1 MALSSGPEKELDF
14 CLQIA
19 KTGTANGGR
28 IDEDDRLWQ
37 DARRMLP
44 RTAAPLRLLATRR
57 SLIACAVA
65 TGLFTLAA
73 LSLFPENAVASS
85 GLAITTAASPTS
97 PPNATVGKTYS
108 FTLQASGGDGSYTW
122 ALAGGALPKGLALSA
137 GGVISGTPT
146 SVTQSGSFEAQVTSA
161 GETATKAFSVWANPA
176 PVSPFGKGFCT
187 AHGASVAIEGP
198 DNVWA
203 CGPAGAGFSPP
214 TPYDSDGFQCVEL
227 SARFLSSVYGQ
238 PAPNDALG
246 DFTYGYEFV
255 SSVAT
260 NPKHFKIHGKP
271 IPETTTSGGDNHKVP
286 SPGDIVSF
294 GASGDWGF
302 TEPVAGHT
310 AVVIA
315 NPPQSHTPAGYF
327 WILSQDF
334 GSESEGFGITVGEQ
348 EINTNTT
355 PGHALM
361 VGLPSSPTPFSWLVL
376 PTPTAAQPTQPTPAT
391 INPLTITTPSN
402 QSSPP
407 NATLGQP
414 YGFDL
419 EAAGPGSY
427 PGLYEKAGHQLYY
440 WSIAQGSLPPGLSLS
455 SNGTIA
461 GTPTTVSQGGPFTV
475 KVTAVGQVA
484 EQSFIIWSLAASAA
498 GPPRNASPALQITTP
513 TTIVVPQDA
522 IPGTP
527 FSYQFQAAGGTG
539 TYGWSLAL
547 GSLPSG
553 LTLQP
558 SGAISGTPATG
569 SHSAVFALEV
579 RSGQRSAKQLFV
591 IWVGTSCGTIQGAYG
606 KFTQVNVTN
615 MTCGAAKQLLA
626 AGGPLVA
633 TTFGQWQCTFN
644 TGQTTFTASCTSG
657 LLSITYTA
665 PLADGDPLSSLFG
678 KQPSPVAKSELA
690 SGHAVYNDA
699 TCPSS
704 HDCYAVGWSGSTGVV
719 TTSTDGG
726 RNWSTHAVPGSGGLN
741 AIGCATAQD
750 CVVGGSAPKGATSGG
765 QIFATDDGGR
775 SWTPES
781 APGLSAVTS
790 IACPSTSDCLAVAI
804 PVGSTMASTVIT
816 TTDAGTTWSPAPSPG
831 NDLSSVRCVA
841 TADCWLA
848 GPGVFFS
855 SDLGQSWQAQPP
867 PQPPQPIGTG
877 FGIGNLYYS
886 FLTDV
891 EFQSA
896 SDGWAV
902 GGDQCGG
909 QGATSCAGVA
919 FHTVDGGA
927 TWTLSQAS
935 LRLSFGWQVN
945 CQAASCLLVT
955 QAFHSSELSSS
966 IDNGSHWTKLFKH
979 SGQMNALAC
988 SPDRTVCIL
997 AGGSG
1002 GTPFLYTLG

>member
-1 MALSSGPEKELDF
+1 MA
-14 CLQIA
+14 A
-19 KTGTANGGR
+19 
-28 IDEDDRLWQ
+28 
-37 DARRMLP
+37 
-44 RTAAPLRLLATRR
+44 
-57 SLIACAVA
+57 
-65 TGLFTLAA
+65 GLFTLGA
-73 LSLFPENAVASS
+73 LSPFSENAVASS
-85 GLAITTAASPTS
+85 ALAITTRSSPTS
-97 PPNATVGKTYS
+97 PPNATVSKAYS
-108 FTLQASGGDGSYTW
+108 FTLQASGGNGSYTW
-122 ALAGGALPKGLALSA
+122 ALAGGALPGGLGLSA

-146 SVTQSGSFEAQVTSA
+146 SVTQSGSFEAQVTSG

-187 AHGASVAIEGP
+187 AHGATAEIEGP

-227 SARFLSSVYGQ
+227 SARFLSAVYGQ
-238 PAPNDALG
+238 PAANDALG
-246 DFTYGYEFV
+246 DFNYGYEFV

-260 NPKHFKIHGKP
+260 NPKHFEIDGKP
-271 IPETTTSGGDNHKVP
+271 IPETTTSSGDNHKVP

-294 GASGDWGF
+294 GASGAWGF
-302 TEPVAGHT
+302 AEPTAGHT

-315 NPPQSHTPAGYF
+315 NPPKSQTPAGYF

-334 GSESEGFGITVGEQ
+334 GSASEGFGITVGEQ

-361 VGLPSSPTPFSWLVL
+361 VGLPSAPTPFSWLVL
-376 PTPTAAQPTQPTPAT
+376 PTPTAAQPAPAAN
-391 INPLTITTPSN
+391 NPLTITTPSN

-407 NATLGQP
+407 NATVGQP

-427 PGLYEKAGHQLYY
+427 PGLYEKAGRQLYY
-440 WSIAQGSLPPGLSLS
+440 WSIAQGSLPPGLALS

-461 GTPTTVSQGGPFTV
+461 GTPTAVSQGGPFTV

-484 EQSFIIWSLAASAA
+484 EQSFTVWALPATSTGSPRGASA
-498 GPPRNASPALQITTP
+498 ALQITTP

-553 LTLQP
+553 LKLQP
-558 SGAISGTPATG
+558 SGVVSGTPSTG
-569 SHSAVFALEV
+569 SHSATFVLQV
-579 RSGQRSAKQLFV
+579 SSGQRSAKQLFV
-591 IWVGTSCGTIQGAYG
+591 IWVGAACGTIEGEYG
-606 KFTQVNVTN
+606 KDTDVNVTN
-615 MTCGAAKQLLA
+615 MTCGAAQQLMA

-633 TTFGQWQCTFN
+633 TTFGQWHCTFN
-644 TGQTTFTASCTSG
+644 TGQTTFTATCTSG

-665 PLADGDPLSSLFG
+665 PLTGGDPLSSLFG
-678 KQPSPVAKSELA
+678 KQPSAVPKSALA
-690 SGHAVYNDA
+690 SGKAVYNDA
-699 TCPSS
+699 TCPSAQ
-704 HDCYAVGWSGSTGVV
+704 DCYAVGWSGSTGVV
-719 TTSTDGG
+719 TATTNGG
-726 RNWSTHAVPGSGGLN
+726 RTWTTHDVPGSGGLD
-741 AIGCATAQD
+741 AIGCASAQD
-750 CVVGGSAPKGATSGG
+750 CVVGGSAPKGAAAATRGE
-765 QIFATDDGGR
+765 IFATDDGAR
-775 SWTPES
+775 SWKAES
-781 APGLSAVTS
+781 APGLNAITS

-804 PVGSTMASTVIT
+804 PVGSTMASTLLA
-816 TTDAGTTWSPAPSPG
+816 TTDTGTTWSPETSPG
-831 NDLSSVRCVA
+831 SDLSSVRCVA

-855 SDLGQSWQAQPP
+855 SDLGQSWQAQAP
-867 PQPPQPIGTG
+867 PQPPQPTTPG
-877 FGIGNLYYS
+877 FGIGSIYYS

-909 QGATSCAGVA
+909 QGVTGCAGAA

-927 TWTLSQAS
+927 TWTVSKAS
-935 LRLSFGWQVN
+935 LQLSFGWQVS

-955 QAFHSSELSSS
+955 QAFHSSELYSS
-966 IDNGSHWTKLFKH
+966 IDNGSHWTKLFGH
-979 SGQMNALAC
+979 SGQINALAC
-988 SPDRTVCIL
+988 SPGRTVCIL

-1002 GTPFLYTLG
+1002 GTPLLYTLG

>member
-1 MALSSGPEKELDF
+1 M
-14 CLQIA
+14 
-19 KTGTANGGR
+19 
-28 IDEDDRLWQ
+28 
-37 DARRMLP
+37 
-44 RTAAPLRLLATRR
+44 
-57 SLIACAVA
+57 A
-65 TGLFTLAA
+65 TGLCTLGA

-85 GLAITTAASPTS
+85 DLAITTPASPTS
-97 PPNATVGKTYS
+97 PPNATVGKAYS
-108 FTLQASGGDGSYTW
+108 FTLQASGGNGSYTW
-122 ALAGGALPKGLALSA
+122 ALAGGALPSGVGLSA

-146 SVTQSGSFEAQVTSA
+146 SVTHSGGFEARVTSA

-176 PVSPFGKGFCT
+176 PVSPFGKRFCT
-187 AHGASVAIEGP
+187 VHGATAEIEGP

-203 CGPAGAGFSPP
+203 CGPAGAGFSPA

-227 SARFLSSVYGQ
+227 SARYLSAVYGQ
-238 PAPNDALG
+238 PAANDALG

-260 NPKHFKIHGKP
+260 NPKHFKIDGKP
-271 IPETTTSGGDNHKVP
+271 IPETTTSRGDNHKVP

-294 GASGDWGF
+294 GASGAWGF
-302 TEPVAGHT
+302 AEPTAGHT

-315 NPPQSHTPAGYF
+315 NPPKSHTPAGYF

-334 GSESEGFGITVGEQ
+334 GSESEGFGTTVGEQ

-361 VGLPSSPTPFSWLVL
+361 VGLPSSPTPFSWLEL
-376 PTPTAAQPTQPTPAT
+376 PTPNAASPVQPTN
-391 INPLTITTPSN
+391 NPLTITTPSN
-402 QSSPP
+402 QSSPS
-407 NATLGQP
+407 NATVGQP

-461 GTPTTVSQGGPFTV
+461 GTPTAVSQGGPFTV

-484 EQSFIIWSLAASAA
+484 EQSFTIWSLAASAT
-498 GPPRNASPALQITTP
+498 GPPRSASTALQITTP
-513 TTIVVPQDA
+513 ATIVVPQDA

-527 FSYQFQAAGGTG
+527 FSYQFLAAGGTG

-553 LTLQP
+553 LTLDP
-558 SGAISGTPATG
+558 SGNVSGTPATG
-569 SHSAVFALEV
+569 SHSGAFVLEV
-579 RSGQRSAKQLFV
+579 SSGQRSAKQLFV

-606 KFTQVNVTN
+606 KDTQVNVTN

-633 TTFGQWQCTFN
+633 TTFGQWQCTFSY
-644 TGQTTFTASCTSG
+644 GQTTFTATCTSG

-665 PLADGDPLSSLFG
+665 PLANGDPLSSLFG
-678 KQPSPVAKSELA
+678 KQPSPVPQSALA
-690 SGHAVYNDA
+690 RGHAVYDDA

-704 HDCYAVGWSGSTGVV
+704 LDCYAVGWSGSAGVV
-719 TTSTDGG
+719 TATTNGG
-726 RNWSTHAVPGSGGLN
+726 RTWSTHDVPGSGGLD
-741 AIGCATAQD
+741 AIGCASSQN
-750 CVVGGSAPKGATSGG
+750 CVVGGSAPKGAAAASGG
-765 QIFATDDGGR
+765 QVFATEDGAR
-775 SWTPES
+775 SWTAES
-781 APGLSAVTS
+781 VPGVSAVTS
-790 IACPSTSDCLAVAI
+790 IACPSSSDCLAVAI
-804 PVGSTMASTVIT
+804 PVGSTTASTLIA
-816 TTDAGTTWSPAPSPG
+816 TTDAGTTWSPATSPG
-831 NDLSSVRCVA
+831 NDLTTVRCVA

-867 PQPPQPIGTG
+867 PQPPLPTTPG
-877 FGIGNLYYS
+877 FGIGTIYYS
-886 FLTDV
+886 NLTDV

-909 QGATSCAGVA
+909 ERATACAGAA

-927 TWTLSQAS
+927 TWTVSQAS
-935 LRLSFGWQVN
+935 LRLDFGWQVA
-945 CQAASCLLVT
+945 CQAVSCLLVT
-955 QAFHSSELSSS
+955 QAFHSSELFAS
-966 IDNGSHWTKLFKH
+966 IDNGSHWTKFFDH
-979 SGQMNALAC
+979 SGQINALAC